1 MSNVIVFGAG
11 RMGAVI
17 AHAMKS
23 LGHDVSVA
31 DASTKALDKLRPS
44 YKTYLINNLDEN
56 LKVIL
61 SKPFS
66 LVISALPYHA
76 TKKVANVCID
86 NNIPYCDLG
95 GSVPV
100 SQDINS
106 YAIEMGSMV
115 FTDLGL
121 APGLVN
127 ILAEWGYNE
136 LDGAENVSMM
146 VGGLPNVASSN
157 FLGYIV
163 TWSIDGLINEY
174 KDDCEILENGEIKSA
189 KGMDGLENVAT
200 QSLGELEAFYTSGG
214 ASHTIR
220 TMKQRGV
227 KNCSY
232 KTLRYKGHRDIVR
245 FLVRDCD
252 LTDECLREIFEKG
265 CDTQH
270 DDLTVVRVVVGLGNL
285 CWKKEFVIHADE
297 KFTAMQ
303 KSTAF
308 SLAAVADLMTKNH
321 FDNRPLGYKDVPF
334 DLFCKNLS
342 LLGIET

>member
-1 MSNVIVFGAG
+1 VSDVIVFGAG

-17 AHAMKS
+17 AHAMKK

-31 DASTKALDKLRPS
+31 DASTKALDKLSPS

-100 SQDINS
+100 SQDINN

-136 LDGAENVSMM
+136 LGGAENVSMM
-146 VGGLPNVASSN
+146 VS
-157 FLGYIV
+157 IV
-163 TWSIDGLINEY
+163 LLLSFHLNYLLD
-174 KDDCEILENGEIKSA
+174 
-189 KGMDGLENVAT
+189 M
-200 QSLGELEAFYTSGG
+200 
-214 ASHTIR
+214 
-220 TMKQRGV
+220 
-227 KNCSY
+227 
-232 KTLRYKGHRDIVR
+232 
-245 FLVRDCD
+245 
-252 LTDECLREIFEKG
+252 
-265 CDTQH
+265 
-270 DDLTVVRVVVGLGNL
+270 
-285 CWKKEFVIHADE
+285 
-297 KFTAMQ
+297 
-303 KSTAF
+303 
-308 SLAAVADLMTKNH
+308 
-321 FDNRPLGYKDVPF
+321 
-334 DLFCKNLS
+334 FCKMGLVYLV
-342 LLGIET
+342 LL